1 MTPPKMR
8 NSKLLNFYL
17 VFLRFSDTPIK
28 NKILKLNVKTFAMEI
43 KAVVGFI
50 EYHWM
55 LVNFEY

>member
-28 NKILKLNVKTFAMEI
+28 NKILKLNVKTFTMEI

-50 EYHWM
+50 EYHWC
-55 LVNFEY
+55 